1 MVLGKKVG
9 VMSSFDHILS
19 MRHFAPH
26 ADPDLKPHLRLV
38 IGRESI
44 SETSSNKFL
53 ELNIYL
59 DLGKMVGWEER
70 KRHLHPS
77 S

>member
-9 VMSSFDHILS
+9 VMSSFDQILS
-19 MRHFAPH
+19 MGHFAPH
-26 ADPDLKPHLRLV
+26 ADLDLKPQLRLV

-44 SETSSNKFL
+44 SETSSNNFL

-59 DLGKMVGWEER
+59 DLGKMVGWEEK
-70 KRHLHPS
+70 KRHLCPS